1 MSILKKSLFLLVI
14 SLLLTACGYRPSAY
28 YAKKE
33 MDGNVFVKLNVRLE
47 DPKNSVLVKDAMNK
61 ILIQRLESR
70 IVSDEKLAD
79 VKMDLS
85 ISSISFSVLQ
95 YDNAGYNK
103 LYKAVVVVKVDYTR
117 VDNEVKKSFTVEGE
131 HDFSVDD
138 GTTITESKRYDAIIN
153 ASNKA
158 VDEILSRIAVASF
171 R

>member
-1 MSILKKSLFLLVI
+1 MSILKKSLFLFLI
-14 SLLLTACGYRPSAY
+14 SAILTACGYRPSVY

-61 ILIQRLESR
+61 ILIQRLDSR
-70 IVSDEKLAD
+70 MVSDEKLAD

-85 ISSISFSVLQ
+85 ISGVGFTVLQ

-103 LYKAVVVVKVDYTR
+103 LYKAVVNIKVDYTR
-117 VDNEVKKSFTVEGE
+117 IDNNVRKTFVVEGE
-131 HDFSVDD
+131 HDFSIDD
-138 GTTITESKRYDAIIN
+138 STTITESKRYDAIVN

>member
-61 ILIQRLESR
+61 ILIQRLDSR

-85 ISSISFSVLQ
+85 ISSIGFSVLQ

-131 HDFSVDD
+131 YDFSVDD
-138 GTTITESKRYDAIIN
+138 GTTITESKRYDAIVN